1 MSKLPISLIIDDGGV
16 VNTFSYHDLAHYH
29 EQLIPPGMA
38 LQFGKLCDKYGVK
51 GKFSVV
57 PVPCCLGRLDEPDK
71 INHVPEANV
80 RAFVEYAKKYIAP
93 RFSITPELLTH
104 FLAWNDKNRKGMHY
118 CEDTFISRCSAEEIA
133 DYLSIGLQILDN
145 IGLHPT
151 GVSSPWSTGRDNEEN
166 YCRGIGMA
174 FKKTF
179 GVDRTFYFLHSSGEK
194 KFTKPREMCNSPE
207 TGRVITVPNN
217 ARDAYWGSQN
227 PATFDQA
234 VASVREGIDS
244 LLTADGK
251 SGTLRELYEAGD
263 PLIMITHWQSLYS
276 DGRLIGLEGFEELL
290 QRVQK
295 TFGDNVEW
303 MKFEDVAK
311 HYHP

>member
-1 MSKLPISLIIDDGGV
+1 
-16 VNTFSYHDLAHYH
+16 
-29 EQLIPPGMA
+29 
-38 LQFGKLCDKYGVK
+38 
-51 GKFSVV
+51 
-57 PVPCCLGRLDEPDK
+57 
-71 INHVPEANV
+71 
-80 RAFVEYAKKYIAP
+80 
-93 RFSITPELLTH
+93 
-104 FLAWNDKNRKGMHY
+104 MHY

-133 DYLSIGLQILDN
+133 NYLSIGLQILDN

-151 GVSSPWSTGRDNEEN
+151 GVSSPWSTGSDNEDN

-179 GVDRTFYFLHSSGEK
+179 GVDRSFYFLHSSGEK
-194 KFTKPREMCNSPE
+194 DFTKPREMCNSPE

-217 ARDAYWGSQN
+217 AIDAYWGSQN

-234 VASVREGIDS
+234 VASVRKGIDS

-303 MKFEDVAK
+303 MNFEEIAN
-311 HYHP
+311 HYYP